1 MCVCVCVCV
10 QEIVE
15 RQQYIESVIVTSFF
29 VHF

>member
-15 RQQYIESVIVTSFF
+15 RQQYIEGVIVTSFF